1 MRKIRVGLL
10 FGGRSGEHEVSL
22 ASASSVL
29 RALDPHKYEA
39 VPIGITREGQWLI
52 ADSPEHLLKSEVTL
66 ELPDTAE
73 ALPDV
78 THHGIVRVNERGG
91 IDLHE
96 TAVDVVFPLLH
107 GPYGED
113 GTVQGLLEL
122 ADIPYVGSG
131 VLGSAVSMDKAM
143 MKSVLEH
150 AGLPGVPYRL
160 VTASEWARRPT
171 EILEELDTYL
181 AYPLFVKPCNLG
193 SSVGISKARDRDELR
208 AALQLAAGYDR
219 RIIVEQGVDAREVE
233 CSVLGNDEPL
243 VSVAGEVVS
252 HHEFYDYEAKYTE
265 GLADLIIPAVLSAE
279 QARTVREYA
288 ERAFRAV
295 DAAGLARV
303 DFFVRRDDGAVLVNE
318 INTIPGFTTTSM
330 YPKLWEASG
339 LSYGELVDRLI
350 ELALERHAQRG
361 GRFTGR

>member
-1 MRKIRVGLL
+1 VRKIRVGLL

-22 ASASSVL
+22 ASAASVL
-29 RALDPHKYEA
+29 EALDPAKYEA
-39 VPIGITREGQWLI
+39 VPIGITREGQWLM
-52 ADSPEHLLKSEVTL
+52 AASPEHLLKSEVTL
-66 ELPDTAE
+66 ELPETTE

-131 VLGSAVSMDKAM
+131 VLGSSVSMDKAM
-143 MKSVLEH
+143 MKTVLEG

-160 VTASEWARRPT
+160 VTAKEWFRRPAEAAT
-171 EILEELDTYL
+171 ALSEALT
-181 AYPLFVKPCNLG
+181 YPLFVKPCNLG
-193 SSVGISKARDRDELR
+193 SSVGISKVHTLVELES
-208 AALQLAAGYDR
+208 ALDLAAGYDR
-219 RIIVEQGVDAREVE
+219 RIIVEEGIDAREVE
-233 CSVLGNDEPL
+233 CSVMGNDDPI
-243 VSVAGEVVS
+243 VSVPGEIIP

-265 GLADLIIPAVLSAE
+265 GLADLIVPARLSAD

-288 ERAFRAV
+288 ERAFLAV

-303 DFFVRRDDGAVLVNE
+303 DFFVRRADGEVLVNE
-318 INTIPGFTTTSM
+318 INTLPGFTTTSM

-339 LSYGELVDRLI
+339 VSYSDLVDKLI
-350 ELALERHAQRG
+350 QLALERHAEKDR
-361 GRFTGR
+361 RSSAR